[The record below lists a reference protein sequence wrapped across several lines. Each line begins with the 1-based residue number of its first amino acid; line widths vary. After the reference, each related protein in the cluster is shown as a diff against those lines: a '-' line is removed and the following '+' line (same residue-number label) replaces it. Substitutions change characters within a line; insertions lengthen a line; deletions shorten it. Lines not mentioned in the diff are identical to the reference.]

1 MLSDAK
7 NRLSKALFNKKF
19 IVVLIV
25 TSIFIATAI
34 YTYRRYVVPR
44 LNPAYVPNKEF
55 TSTSDT
61 TSASDTA
68 DLYLF
73 YTEWCPHSKSAMPI
87 WAKLKEEVGDGKI
100 KGVKINFLEIDADKN
115 TEMAD
120 KFKVEG
126 YPTIKLVSGNQII
139 EYDAK
144 PDKDTLLQFLNTSL

>member
-1 MLSDAK
+1 MLSDVK
-7 NRLSKALFNKKF
+7 NRLSKVLSNKKF

-25 TSIFIATAI
+25 TSIFIAAAI

-44 LNPAYVPNKEF
+44 LNPSYVPNKEF
-55 TSTSDT
+55 TSGSDEV
-61 TSASDTA
+61 SDIA
-68 DLYLF
+68 DLYFF
-73 YTEWCPHSKSAMPI
+73 YTEWCPHCKAAKPI

-100 KGVKINFLEIDADKN
+100 KGVKINFLDIDADKN

-120 KFKVEG
+120 KYKVEG
-126 YPTIKLVSGNQII
+126 YPTIKLVHGNQII

>member
-7 NRLSKALFNKKF
+7 NRLSKAFSNKKF
-19 IVVLIV
+19 IVILIV
-25 TSIFIATAI
+25 TSIFIAAAI
-34 YTYRRYVVPR
+34 YTYRQYVVPR
-44 LNPAYVPNKEF
+44 LNPTYVPNKEF
-55 TSTSDT
+55 TSGEEASG
-61 TSASDTA
+61 SDTA
-68 DLYLF
+68 DLYFF
-73 YTEWCPHSKSAMPI
+73 YTEWCPHSKRAIPI

-100 KGVKINFLEIDADKN
+100 KGVKINFLDIDADKN

-126 YPTIKLVSGNQII
+126 YPTIKLVSGNQVI

>member
-7 NRLSKALFNKKF
+7 NRLSKALSNKKF
-19 IVVLIV
+19 IVILIV
-25 TSIFIATAI
+25 TSIFIAAAI

-55 TSTSDT
+55 TSGSNEG
-61 TSASDTA
+61 SDTA
-68 DLYLF
+68 DLYFF
-73 YTEWCPHSKSAMPI
+73 YTEWCPHSKTAMPI

-100 KGVKINFLEIDADKN
+100 KGVKINFLDINADKN

>member
-1 MLSDAK
+1 MLTDAK
-7 NRLSKALFNKKF
+7 NRLSNVLSNKKF
-19 IVVLIV
+19 IVILIV
-25 TSIFIATAI
+25 TSIFIAAAV

-44 LNPAYVPNKEF
+44 MKPAYVPNKEF
-55 TSTSDT
+55 TSGGDEGAGSG
-61 TSASDTA
+61 TA
-68 DLYLF
+68 DLYFF
-73 YTEWCPHSKSAMPI
+73 YTEWCPHSKRAIPI

-100 KGVKINFLEIDADKN
+100 KGVKINFLDIDADKN